1 MPIGG
6 QYAISGKDNLL
17 RSIFRMGEVF
27 LAGKKSLRSL
37 AGDCTL
43 IKQFMSFYQLLASF
57 NEAFM
62 RLAQTREKGCLLV
75 FNAQEAIH
83 LFVENGSIV
92 HAAAG
97 KVEGA
102 EALDRAFE
110 LKGSSYGWIQGAEPA
125 KKDVEIDM
133 QEYMHKNAIALDAR
147 FGKTIR
153 MALPTER
160 REKKLDHHYYFI
172 PEESPTFKL
181 KVKKLSNIVGR
192 DAGCDLCVESTQVSR
207 QHCLLQVTDRGVQV
221 KDLESTNGTFIN
233 GIPMTDGYIN
243 IGDRLGLGTYVM
255 TLHREKI

>member
-1 MPIGG
+1 
-6 QYAISGKDNLL
+6 
-17 RSIFRMGEVF
+17 
-27 LAGKKSLRSL
+27 
-37 AGDCTL
+37 
-43 IKQFMSFYQLLASF
+43 MSFYQLLASF

-83 LFVENGSIV
+83 LFVENGVIV

-97 KVEGA
+97 KIEGP

-125 KKDVEIDM
+125 KRDVELDM

-153 MALPTER
+153 MALPNER
-160 REKKLDHHYYFI
+160 KEKKLDHHYFFI

-181 KVKKLSNIVGR
+181 KVKKVTNVVGR
-192 DAGCDLCVESTQVSR
+192 EGTCDVYVESNQVSR
-207 QHCLLQVTDRGVQV
+207 RHCLLQVTERGLLV
-221 KDLESTNGTFIN
+221 KDLESTNGTFVN

-243 IGDRLGLGTYVM
+243 AGDRLSLGTYVL
-255 TLHREKI
+255 TLHRENL